1 MNNSTKTAI
10 ESIQS
15 ALNNLDNLIGEREV
29 YEELDP
35 YTVGRVTAADAILR
49 DALKLLSK

>member
-1 MNNSTKTAI
+1 MKNPTKTAI

-15 ALNNLDNLIGEREV
+15 ALNNLDNFIGEREV
-29 YEELDP
+29 YEELNP

-49 DALKLLSK
+49 DALKELSK